1 MIENICMN
9 MWLMYIWLW
18 EYMHVVVVGITY
30 AWMVCKC
37 LHEHIWMCVSDGTA
51 QGMSDGTARGLS
63 DGDYPIYVEIGYYAH
78 TFHSCVC
85 QMGLHGVCQ
94 MGPPNPAG
102 FYWVGVCQMET
113 SPALRGLVGDGPT
126 TLCGEVNSGIHACDD
141 QWLVSQWWPVIGFTI
156 H

>member
-1 MIENICMN
+1 MCM
-9 MWLMYIWLW
+9 
-18 EYMHVVVVGITY
+18 
-30 AWMVCKC
+30 
-37 LHEHIWMCVSDGTA
+37 SDGTA

-102 FYWVGVCQMET
+102 FY
-113 SPALRGLVGDGPT
+113 
-126 TLCGEVNSGIHACDD
+126 
-141 QWLVSQWWPVIGFTI
+141 
-156 H
+156 